1 MMHAPGALILA
12 QWWRLLPFSVAV
24 PALSLGTI
32 LNGYI
37 ARRAVLAMI
46 RDSVCQRFAL
56 MSRYARLICKAQNLN
71 SGIFAVGS
79 SAAWVNRLA
88 AASW

>member
-37 ARRAVLAMI
+37 ARRAG
-46 RDSVCQRFAL
+46 DDQRFCLPTLCAHVTL
-56 MSRYARLICKAQNLN
+56 R
-71 SGIFAVGS
+71 
-79 SAAWVNRLA
+79 
-88 AASW
+88 